1 MEKCAECHTGDSEGV
16 VKSGFSVDSYDT
28 VMQGTKL
35 GPVVVAG
42 SAESSSL
49 YRMVAGET
57 DPQIHMPHGG
67 DYLGDEQVEMIRV
80 WIDQGAV
87 K

>member
-1 MEKCAECHTGDSEGV
+1 
-16 VKSGFSVDSYDT
+16 
-28 VMQGTKL
+28 
-35 GPVVVAG
+35 
-42 SAESSSL
+42 
-49 YRMVAGET
+49 MVAGET